1 MRELWTLI
9 RRRDFDGLFRRPTA
23 NAMVQ
28 FFRYAFV
35 GGFAA
40 LVDWGV
46 VWLVEHMG
54 AHYQVGVVF
63 GFFAGLAV
71 NYLLS
76 KLLVFQMETARTGAG
91 GEFLGYALIGAAGLL
106 ITMGLMH
113 VFTEWVGLYFMV
125 SRIIATF
132 IVLIWNFAAR
142 KLLLYHGGKG
152 A

>member
-1 MRELWTLI
+1 MRELLTLL
-9 RRRDFDGLFRRPTA
+9 RHGDFKGLFRAPST
-23 NAMVQ
+23 NPLVQ

-46 VWLVEHMG
+46 LWLAERLG
-54 AHYQVGVVF
+54 AHYQIAAIF

-76 KLLVFQMETARTGAG
+76 KRLVFQVEKARAGAG
-91 GEFLGYALIGAAGLL
+91 GEFAGYALIGAVGLA

-113 VFTEWVGLYFMV
+113 VFTEWVGLYFML
-125 SRIIATF
+125 SKIIATL
-132 IVLIWNFAAR
+132 IVLIWNFVAR
-142 KLLLYHGGKG
+142 KLLLYHN
-152 A
+152 